1 MSGFLLI
8 SALIG
13 TTLLVVRSTLF
24 DPIRRI
30 WPALL
35 RCSQCFGTWVGIAA
49 GASGL
54 VTAGHGRIVDALVVG
69 AATSFLSLLA
79 DAVLLCLLGDPS
91 EEPESN
97 AQKTHDSSSQDGA

>member
-8 SALIG
+8 AALIG
-13 TTLLVVRSTLF
+13 TTLLVVRSTIF
-24 DPIRRI
+24 GPVRRL

-35 RCSQCFGTWVGIAA
+35 HCSQCFGTWVGIAA

-54 VTAGHGRIVDALVVG
+54 VRIGHGRILTALVVG

-79 DAVLLCLLGDPS
+79 DAVLLFLLGDPS
-91 EEPESN
+91 EEPESD